1 MKVTWPLGDLH
12 SKYCGTTQKS
22 ETTKVDIPSE
32 CVGKSGTPKSA
43 GLIISVAIKTAV
55 LGYIYMYIQHCQFSP
70 KKHQKCWLVLYHIV
84 FLRPNTL
91 LRPTSLLGLVF
102 I

>member
-55 LGYIYMYIQHCQFSP
+55 LGYIYIYICTYNIVNFHP
-70 KKHQKCWLVLYHIV
+70 KNIKSV
-84 FLRPNTL
+84 
-91 LRPTSLLGLVF
+91 G
-102 I
+102 